1 MGHAQSLDKVAM
13 NPFIKNLLIRDEG
26 LKLTAYK
33 CTAGKVTI
41 GVGRNLDDV
50 GISAEEADMLLQ
62 NDLQH
67 IEAQALTFPWYVT
80 LDAVRQAV
88 ILSLI
93 FNLGLRGWQQFVNT
107 IKLIESGQY
116 AKAAD
121 ALMESKW
128 AKQVGQRANRLS
140 EMMRAGVLVRR

>member
-1 MGHAQSLDKVAM
+1 V
-13 NPFIKNLLIRDEG
+13 NPFIKDLLIRDEG
-26 LKLTAYK
+26 LRLTAYK
-33 CTAGKVTI
+33 CTAGKTTI

-50 GISAEEADMLLQ
+50 GISAAEADLLLQ
-62 NDLQH
+62 NDLAH

-93 FNLGLRGWQQFVNT
+93 FNLGLRGFQGFVNT
-107 IKLIESGQY
+107 IKSIEAGNY
-116 AKAAD
+116 AD
-121 ALMESKW
+121 AAERLMESKW

-140 EMMRAGVLVRR
+140 EMMRTGVCVRR